1 MCISRSFSA
10 QLIAFLLVG
19 ASALAEG
26 APVTCTYETYRWNI
40 RLRQAVDFR
49 LVRKDYSAVT
59 AAEVDADTG
68 CTVCEE
74 DQVVIELDGVAPFR
88 ICRAIAPQ
96 VTAVLQHLSEREF
109 PLFKIEGY
117 RVGRTRGDADE
128 NGYRTRFSNH
138 SFGIA
143 LDINPGQNGLYDGCP
158 VFGPECRLIR
168 GGDWNPGTIEGSI
181 LSDGDV
187 VRLFKEAGFRWGGE
201 IEGQQ
206 KDFMHFSP
214 SGY

>member
-1 MCISRSFSA
+1 MCISRSFSVL
-10 QLIAFLLVG
+10 LIAFLLVE
-19 ASALAEG
+19 ASAVAEE
-26 APVTCTYETYRWNI
+26 ASVTCTYETYRWNT

-68 CTVCEE
+68 CTVCDE
-74 DQVVIELDGVAPFR
+74 DQVVIEIDGVAPFR
-88 ICRAIAPQ
+88 VCRIVAPQ
-96 VTAVLQHLSEREF
+96 VTAILQRLSETEF
-109 PLFKIEGY
+109 PFFEIEGY
-117 RVGRTRGDADE
+117 RVGQTRGDADE
-128 NGYRTRFSNH
+128 NGNRTRFSNH

-143 LDINPGQNGLYDGCP
+143 LDINPGQNGLYDRCP

-168 GGDWNPGTIEGSI
+168 GGPWEPGTIDGSV
-181 LSDGDV
+181 LPEGDV
-187 VRLFKEAGFRWGGE
+187 VRLFKEAGFGWGGE